1 MKKFNYLM
9 KFLFIIYI
17 LFLIKVSFFPL
28 IDINLEVIKINSELV
43 YPESLQKLKDYYLNY
58 EVRFLH
64 IFLFI
69 PLWIFLKYF
78 VKNTKKIFIFW
89 ISSIIFIEIL
99 QFILTK
105 ISIYYSYWVYRIFKI
120 EDIFLNFFWF
130 IIWILIFLLFEK
142 ISKKIT
148 IKVS

>member
-1 MKKFNYLM
+1 M

-64 IFLFI
+64 ILLFI

>member
-1 MKKFNYLM
+1 M

-64 IFLFI
+64 ILLFI

-105 ISIYYSYWVYRIFKI
+105 ISIYYNYWVYRIFKI

-130 IIWILIFLLFEK
+130 FIWILIFLLFEK